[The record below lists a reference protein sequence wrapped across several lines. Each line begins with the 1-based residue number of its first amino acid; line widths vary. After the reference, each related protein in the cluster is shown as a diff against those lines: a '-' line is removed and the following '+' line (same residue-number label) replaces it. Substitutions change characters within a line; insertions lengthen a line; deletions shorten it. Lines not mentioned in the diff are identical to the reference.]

1 LSGRTSRLPGAGGNA
16 RSYIALLRGVNL
28 IGKST
33 LRMADL
39 KAIAEDLGLKGARTY
54 IASGNL
60 LFASDKPEEKLRLL
74 LEKDLQKHMGKQVR
88 VMLRTAEEMKAVVK
102 ANPFTD
108 RPGNLVQ
115 AFFLNQAP
123 PKDLLDTV
131 RNKAGDERV
140 AAGTREVFV
149 AYGERGIGKSRI
161 RIPAADAG
169 TARNMNTVARL
180 AELARE

>member
-1 LSGRTSRLPGAGGNA
+1 VAGGNA
-16 RSYIALLRGVNL
+16 RSFIALLRGVNL
-28 IGKST
+28 IGKSS
-33 LRMADL
+33 LKMADL
-39 KAIAEDLGLKGARTY
+39 KAIAGDLGLENARTY

-60 LFASDKPEEKLRLL
+60 LFKSSKPEDALRRA
-74 LEKDLQKHMGKQVR
+74 LEKDLQEHMGKEVR
-88 VMLRTAEEMKAVVK
+88 VMLRTAGEMAKVVK

-108 RPGNLVQ
+108 QPGNNVQ

-161 RIPAADAG
+161 RIPAAEAG